1 MPFPK
6 EAQNRSTIAGERT
19 MSDVWGPARVESIGK
34 SKYYISFT
42 DDAKRF
48 CTVLF
53 MKKKGESGE
62 NIKKYV
68 ATIERKFGQKV
79 KYLRFD
85 NGKELVNKDI
95 QKWADDKGIVIE
107 TTAPYSPS
115 QHGVAE
121 RFNRTL
127 LEIARAMLIEKQLPA
142 FLWPEAVAHAVYI
155 RNRSPT
161 KALEGMTPYE
171 AWTGIKPDVSHFR
184 EFGCDVWV
192 LNQGEKGSK
201 LAPKSQKMKFMGF
214 LDGSKA
220 IRYYDPSKRTI
231 RVSRN
236 VTFNENEEPSEIPI
250 VTNLPGLTIEGEQEE
265 NINYQTPKDQETTPH
280 PEPAEPIP
288 VTEQE
293 QDTPSTPQT
302 IVPSR
307 PRRNVDRDY
316 AKLDNPARQPT
327 KRIIQKPLDVARPTQ
342 SSSAKQKAQ
351 NETVANIATAFIS
364 AMQSSE
370 DNDPESLPNT
380 IEQAQNSTEWPHWNE
395 AILAELNQL
404 EAMGTWTMEDLPEG
418 REAIGNRWTFV
429 RKRDENGKI
438 VRHKARLV
446 VQGFS
451 QKPGTDYNELGTFA
465 PVMRFDTVRTILA
478 LAAVNDWDL
487 RQMDVKGAYLHG
499 QISEELYMKQPL
511 GFNDG
516 SGKVCRLRRS
526 MYGLKQ
532 AGNVWNQDFNQ
543 TMLNL
548 GYTRLKSDYCAYILR
563 KGDKFSIIIIY
574 VDDILAVAN
583 SKEMNDEAEKALKS
597 KYEIKVIGDPAL
609 LLGIQITRDRKQ
621 QTISL
626 SQSQYIHR
634 MLKRFGME
642 KANPVST
649 PMDINVKLYDTP
661 DGEEHNNEE
670 NKSLN
675 YATAI
680 GSLMYA
686 AHATRPDILYAVI
699 TLAQYTKNPSPI
711 HWTAVKRIFRYL
723 KGTVDYKL
731 TYGGRDQ
738 KWNSEVTQY
747 VDSDWA
753 SNQHR
758 KSISGYVFTLAGGAI
773 AWSSK
778 KQTTTALSSTE
789 AEYVAAVHATKQVL
803 WQGYLLDEL
812 GITRPKP
819 SILWAD
825 NQGAIAISRNPEF
838 HARTKHIDIA
848 LHFLRDHV
856 EGGNM
861 EILYVPSDDNVADVF
876 TKAQPRPAHI
886 SSVQELGLH

>member
-1 MPFPK
+1 
-6 EAQNRSTIAGERT
+6 
-19 MSDVWGPARVESIGK
+19 
-34 SKYYISFT
+34 
-42 DDAKRF
+42 
-48 CTVLF
+48 
-53 MKKKGESGE
+53 MKNKGESGG

-68 ATIERKFGQKV
+68 ATIERKFGQNI

-95 QKWADDKGIVIE
+95 QKWADEKGIVIE

-127 LEIARAMLIEKQLPA
+127 LEIARAMLIDKQLPP
-142 FLWPEAVAHAVYI
+142 FLWPEAVAHAAYI

-171 AWTGIKPDVSHFR
+171 AWTGVKPDVSHFR

-192 LNQGEKGSK
+192 LNQGIKGSK

-214 LDGSKA
+214 LDGAKA
-220 IRYYDPSKRTI
+220 IRFYDPSKRTI

-250 VTNLPGLTIEGEQEE
+250 ITNLPGLTIEGEQEE
-265 NINYQTPKDQETTPH
+265 NDNSQTPTIQETTPDSK
-280 PEPAEPIP
+280 PLEPNP
-288 VTEQE
+288 VTPEMEQN
-293 QDTPSTPQT
+293 QNNPSIPQT
-302 IVPSR
+302 IEPSR

-316 AKLDNPARQPT
+316 RKLDNPARQST
-327 KRIIQKPLDVARPTQ
+327 KRVIQKPLNVTRPTQ
-342 SSSAKQKAQ
+342 SSSAKQKEQ
-351 NETVANIATAFIS
+351 NDSMASIATAFIS
-364 AMQSSE
+364 AMQGSE
-370 DNDPESLPNT
+370 DNDPESLPKT
-380 IEQAQNSTEWPHWNE
+380 IEEAQKSAEWPNWNE

-418 REAIGNRWTFV
+418 REAIGNRWVFV
-429 RKRDENGKI
+429 RKRDENGK
-438 VRHKARLV
+438 VVSYKARLV

-451 QKPGTDYNELGTFA
+451 QKPGTDYNEMGTFA
-465 PVMRFDTVRTILA
+465 PVMRFDTVRTTLA

-487 RQMDVKGAYLHG
+487 RQMDIKGAYLHG
-499 QISEELYMKQPL
+499 HISEELYMKQPL

-543 TMLNL
+543 TMLNI
-548 GYTRLKSDYCAYILR
+548 GYTRLRSDYCAYILR
-563 KGDKFSIIIIY
+563 KEDKFSIIIIY
-574 VDDILAVAN
+574 VDDILAIAN
-583 SKEMNDEAEKALKS
+583 SKEMNDEAEEALKS
-597 KYEIKVIGDPAL
+597 RYEVKVIGEPAL
-609 LLGIQITRDRKQ
+609 LLGIQITRDREQ

-634 MLKRFGME
+634 ILKRFDME

-649 PMDINVKLYDTP
+649 PMDINVKLHDTP
-661 DGEEHNNEE
+661 EDVEQNDGQNET
-670 NKSLN
+670 LN

-699 TLAQYTKNPSPI
+699 TLAQFTKNPSST
-711 HWTAVKRIFRYL
+711 HWTAVKRVFRYL
-723 KGTVDYKL
+723 KGTINYKL
-731 TYGGRDQ
+731 TYGGRNQ
-738 KWNSEVTQY
+738 EWNSEVTQY

-753 SNQHR
+753 SNPHR
-758 KSISGYVFTLAGGAI
+758 KSISGYVFKIAGGAV

-778 KQTTTALSSTE
+778 KQTTIALSSTE

-812 GITRPKP
+812 GINQPKP

-825 NQGAIAISRNPEF
+825 NEGAIAISRNPEF

-856 EGGNM
+856 EAGNM
-861 EILYVPSDDNVADVF
+861 EIKYVPTDDNVADVF
-876 TKAQPRPAHI
+876 TKAQPRPAHM